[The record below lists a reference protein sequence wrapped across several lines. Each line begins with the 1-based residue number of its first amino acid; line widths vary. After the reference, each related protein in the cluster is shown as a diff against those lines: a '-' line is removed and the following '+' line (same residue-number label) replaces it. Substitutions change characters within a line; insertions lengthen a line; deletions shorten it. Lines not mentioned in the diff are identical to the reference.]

1 VELFGQ
7 AWNVSID
14 CLTPLIPLVIV
25 SIGTSISADQRETG
39 DLKWST
45 DGAVGGNSGTR
56 LKVRK
61 RPMKST
67 KTLEKILDLTPE
79 EEAARNLVKGFFLT
93 IKDVYGDTV
102 RIPRLQA
109 IFFEEALQFN
119 PRKGKPVTSNN
130 Y

>member
-1 VELFGQ
+1 MFFRI
-7 AWNVSID
+7 A
-14 CLTPLIPLVIV
+14 
-25 SIGTSISADQRETG
+25 SIGTRISANQRETD

-45 DGAVGGNSGTR
+45 DGAVGGNSGAT
-56 LKVRK
+56 LKVRR

-67 KTLEKILDLTPE
+67 KTLDLTPE
-79 EEAARNLVKGFFLT
+79 EEAAKNLVKGFFLT

-102 RIPRLQA
+102 RTPRLQA

-119 PRKGKPVTSNN
+119 PGKGKPVTSNN